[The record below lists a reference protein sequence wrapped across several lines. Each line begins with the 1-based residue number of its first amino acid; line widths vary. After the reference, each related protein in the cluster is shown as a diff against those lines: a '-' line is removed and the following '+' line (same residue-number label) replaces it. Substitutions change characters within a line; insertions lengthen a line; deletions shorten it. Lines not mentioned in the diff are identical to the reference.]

1 MWAVIRCTAA
11 KMVCVC
17 VSVCVC
23 LCVDVPVVLA
33 GSNFNRWVSLCV
45 RVRVCACVSED
56 QRSICRSPS
65 HFWILVPDF
74 TASSHHTNYIDI
86 AKRARKKT
94 INLL

>member
-17 VSVCVC
+17 VSLCVC

-45 RVRVCACVSED
+45 RVHVCVSED

-65 HFWILVPDF
+65 HFRILVPDF
-74 TASSHHTNYIDI
+74 TTSSHHTNYIDI

>member
-33 GSNFNRWVSLCV
+33 GSNFNRWVSLC
-45 RVRVCACVSED
+45 VRVCACVSED